1 MPPCIVKW
9 RILDAWLDPNQIAGL
24 RRGEIEMLELGI
36 VILAVVGACWFFGA
50 LIGGLFK
57 LAFGLVGVIFGG
69 LFGLI
74 VLSFVALM
82 VLPIVFF
89 ALLPLLMPAL
99 FIVGLVWLIVHASR
113 THPAPPPKQG
123 EAPTG

>member
-1 MPPCIVKW
+1 
-9 RILDAWLDPNQIAGL
+9 
-24 RRGEIEMLELGI
+24 MLELGI
-36 VILAVVGACWFFGA
+36 VILAVVGAFWLFGA
-50 LIGGLFK
+50 LIVGLFK
-57 LAFGLVGVIFGG
+57 LAFGLLGAVFGG

-74 VLSFVALM
+74 VVSFVALM

>member
-36 VILAVVGACWFFGA
+36 VILAVVGAFWFFGA
-50 LIGGLFK
+50 LIAGLFK
-57 LAFGLVGVIFGG
+57 LTFGIIGVVFGG
-69 LFGLI
+69 LFGLLA
-74 VLSFVALM
+74 LSIAALL
-82 VLPIVFF
+82 VLPLVFF
-89 ALLPLLMPAL
+89 ALLPMLMPVL